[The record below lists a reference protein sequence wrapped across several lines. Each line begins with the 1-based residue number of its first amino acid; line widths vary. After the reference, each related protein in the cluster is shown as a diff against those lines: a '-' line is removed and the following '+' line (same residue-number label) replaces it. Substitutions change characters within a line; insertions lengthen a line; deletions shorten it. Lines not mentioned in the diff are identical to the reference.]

1 VTREVFALAMATFAE
16 SASPDELAVIALCAE
31 RIDGARGY
39 YGRLEMR
46 TDERDFAQEALEEA
60 ADGFTYS
67 ALALMRKKSAE
78 VSGG

>member
-1 VTREVFALAMATFAE
+1 VNSEVFMLAMQTFAA
-16 SASPDELAVIALCAE
+16 SASADERAVIAMCAE

-46 TDERDFAQEALEEA
+46 TDDRDFAQEALEEA

-67 ALALMRKKSAE
+67 ALALMRKKNAE
-78 VSGG
+78 KK

>member
-1 VTREVFALAMATFAE
+1 MTREVFLLAMTTFAD
-16 SASPDELAVIALCAE
+16 SASPDELAVVALIAS

-46 TDERDFAQEALEEA
+46 TDERDFAEEALEEA

-67 ALALMRKKSAE
+67 ALALMRKKRG
-78 VSGG
+78 VGDGG